1 MSLFDHLDP
10 QERAI
15 AETELND
22 WIDRHP
28 TLETPLPPT
37 CGQCKH
43 FDSNGLDIDGI
54 RGMCRAKSE
63 LEFYTNV
70 VLTLHPPREAT
81 DEICHLYVEAV
92 PF

>member
-1 MSLFDHLDP
+1 MSLFNQLDP
-10 QERAI
+10 QEQTI
-15 AETELND
+15 AEIELNE

-28 TLETPLPPT
+28 APEPPITPT
-37 CGQCKH
+37 CGHCLH
-43 FDSNGLDIDGI
+43 FDSRNDIDGI

-81 DEICHLYVEAV
+81 DEICHLYIRAV
-92 PF
+92 A